1 MAEGVKFIDVP
12 AVVCSTLRASA
23 LLTGLYVGT
32 VVPPTRP
39 TEFIRVMRT
48 GGAKETVR
56 SEAAQI
62 TVEAWAGT
70 EARASDL
77 LSTARAILNAADAQL
92 FGVREFSGPANLPDP
107 TSSQIRF
114 TMSFQIRARGTVVT
128 V

>member
-12 AVVCSTLRASA
+12 LVVCSTLRASS

-32 VVPPTRP
+32 AVPATRP
-39 TEFIRVMRT
+39 SEFIRVLRT

-62 TVEAWAGT
+62 TVEAWAGS

-107 TSSQIRF
+107 TTAQIRF

>member
-1 MAEGVKFIDVP
+1 VAEGVKFIDVP
-12 AVVCSTLRASA
+12 LAVCASLRASS

-32 VVPPTRP
+32 VVPSTRP
-39 TEFIRVMRT
+39 AEFIRVLRT
-48 GGAKETVR
+48 GGMKETVR

-107 TSSQIRF
+107 TTAQVRF
-114 TMSFQIRARGTVVT
+114 TMSFQIRAHGTVIT

>member
-1 MAEGVKFIDVP
+1 VAEGVKFIDVP
-12 AVVCSTLRASA
+12 AVVCSTLRSSA

-39 TEFIRVMRT
+39 AEFIRVMRT

-107 TSSQIRF
+107 TTAQIRF